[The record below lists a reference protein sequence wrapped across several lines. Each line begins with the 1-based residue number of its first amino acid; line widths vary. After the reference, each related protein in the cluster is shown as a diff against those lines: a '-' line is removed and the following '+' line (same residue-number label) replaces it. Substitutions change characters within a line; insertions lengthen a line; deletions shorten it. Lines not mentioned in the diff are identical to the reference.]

1 MKTIFL
7 FASTIVIGLIS
18 RSQDI
23 VQWNFSVKNIADKT
37 YEIHLTPTLQNLW
50 HIYSQTSPEGGA
62 IPTKISFNK
71 NPLLSIEGKTKEIGK
86 IISKYEE
93 VFEITVKYFEGSVDF
108 VQLVKL
114 KNKIKTNISGTVEFM
129 ACNNEQC
136 TSPKTVPFIVKLE

>member
-114 KNKIKTNISGTVEFM
+114 KNKIKTNISGTIEFM

-136 TSPKTVPFIVKLE
+136 ASPKTVPFIVKLE

>member
-114 KNKIKTNISGTVEFM
+114 KNKIKTNISGTIEFM

>member
-37 YEIHLTPTLQNLW
+37 YEILLTPTLQNLW

-114 KNKIKTNISGTVEFM
+114 KNKIKTNISGTIEFM

-136 TSPKTVPFIVKLE
+136 TSP